1 MTPNSLSLRLR
12 LFLVILTPLL
22 LVSVAL
28 GVWRYEVAQNT
39 SEELFDRSL
48 LAAALAISRDVA
60 ISEGDALSPR
70 TRSLISDAGGGEVFY
85 HVTGPAGIYV
95 TGYAYPPVPPSEQ
108 TSDQPQYFVSS
119 YREEDVRVLQMV
131 EAATIGNLSG
141 NTIVT
146 VWQRVSE
153 REAFA
158 ASLAQKAAALIAAL
172 MVTLALVVWFGVQ
185 LGLRPLRDLQ
195 SAIEIRSPED
205 LSHIRRSVPAEVS
218 GIVATLN
225 RLLYQVRQSIE
236 AHQAFISDA
245 AHQLRN
251 PASAI
256 LSLAETLPDVRDVDL
271 RHKQEMAL
279 KKEAKHLARLT
290 EQLLSLE
297 RLRYDFASDQSIVEL
312 NQIAEQICADL
323 GSKVLSSNLD
333 FEFVPTNVPLQCRG
347 DQVLIG
353 EAFTNLIENAMQ
365 HGGETLSEVRVHLR
379 KVDTNAL
386 ITVEDNGVG
395 IPQDQVETA
404 LRRFGQLG
412 NGPGSGLGL
421 AFVEEVMKRHN
432 GRVSV
437 NSDGR
442 GTTISLVFP
451 LSD

>member
-1 MTPNSLSLRLR
+1 MTAGSMSLRLR

-22 LVSVAL
+22 VVSVAL

-108 TSDQPQYFVSS
+108 TTDQPQYFVSS

-131 EAATIGNLSG
+131 EATTTGNLSG

-205 LSHIRRSVPAEVS
+205 LSHIRRSVPVEVA

-225 RLLYQVRQSIE
+225 RLLEQMRGSIK

-256 LSLAETLPDVRDVDL
+256 LSLTETLPDIRETAP
-271 RHKQEMAL
+271 RKAQEQAL
-279 KKEAKHLARLT
+279 EKEAKKLARLT

-297 RLRYDFASDQSIVEL
+297 RLRYDLASDLSKIDL
-312 NQIAEQICADL
+312 NIISEQICADL
-323 GSKVLSSNLD
+323 GSKILSRNLE
-333 FEFVPTNVPLQCRG
+333 FEYIPAPQPLLCNG
-347 DQVLIG
+347 DQILIG
-353 EAFTNLIENAMQ
+353 EALTNLLENAMQ
-365 HGGETLSEVRVHLR
+365 HGGDNLTKICVRLNLSGNYA
-379 KVDTNAL
+379 KL
-386 ITVEDNGVG
+386 IVEDDGLG
-395 IPQDQVETA
+395 IPKDQIEVA
-404 LRRFGQLG
+404 FRRFGQLG
-412 NGPGSGLGL
+412 TGPGSGLGL
-421 AFVEEVMKRHN
+421 AFVEEIMKRHQ
-432 GRVSV
+432 GMITVASK
-437 NSDGR
+437 SK
-442 GTTISLVFP
+442 GTAIELDFP
-451 LSD
+451 RSS